1 MNQNIEYKFYEK
13 FDNDIYDE
21 VDKIRRS
28 LDLTKDEREYIKNKL
43 QSMCE
48 DVFKQTNQSKI
59 HLLSPQKSKS
69 MVHQTQTLLQ
79 QTPAIKQYGSLVTG
93 LALESSDMDMAVTNL
108 NLPDR
113 EQMIVSLDLFA
124 EHLRKWDMIEELN
137 AISTASVPVIKATVD
152 LNKLRATEFKK

>member
-21 VDKIRRS
+21 VDKIRRG
-28 LDLTKDEREYIKNKL
+28 LDMTKEERGYILSKL
-43 QSMCE
+43 QTMCE
-48 DVFKQTNQSKI
+48 DVFKQTNVAKI
-59 HLLSPQKSKS
+59 HGLSPQKSKS

-79 QTPAIKQYGSLVTG
+79 SVPAIKQYGSLVTG

-124 EHLRKWDMIEELN
+124 EHLQKWEMIEDLN

-152 LNKLRATEFKK
+152 LNRLRENEFTR